1 MTPVMEDFGLIAAAA
16 AGAAGLIALMLM
28 LQLSQA
34 RSARRMRGRLDAVRA
49 RISGDERGKDTVAN
63 VRKEQAGS
71 YPALEALARRVVPRP
86 ALLRYRLAQTG
97 LKIGIGQYALICVGV
112 GLGFTLMRS
121 LVFHLPLPLAILLGV
136 VSGLGIPH
144 FAVGIL
150 IGRRIKRFLADFPEA
165 IDLIIRG
172 LRSGLP
178 VPESIR
184 IVGQEFKG
192 PVGEEFSLISDRV
205 KFGQPLEEALWDA
218 AKRIDQPDFKFFV
231 VSLAVQRETGGNLA
245 ETLENLSDILRKRRQ
260 MKLRIRAM
268 SSEARASA
276 MILGALPFLMFAILY
291 AINGGYV
298 LTLFTDPRG
307 HAMLGFAFACLAV
320 GIGVMW
326 KMVRFEI

>member
-1 MTPVMEDFGLIAAAA
+1 MMPVMEDIGLVVIAAA
-16 AGAAGLIALMLM
+16 GVAGLVAAMLTM
-28 LQLSQA
+28 QVAQA
-34 RSARRMRGRLDAVRA
+34 RSSRRMKGRLEGVRA
-49 RISGDERGKDTVAN
+49 RIAGDERPKDAHAN
-63 VRKEQAGS
+63 VRKEQEAR
-71 YPALEALARRVVPRP
+71 YPALEALVRRIVPRP

-97 LKIGIGQYALICVGV
+97 LKIGIGQYALICIGV
-112 GLGFTLMRS
+112 GLGFTLVRS
-121 LVFHLPLPLAILLGV
+121 LVFHLPLPLAILLGI

-144 FAVGIL
+144 FAVGLL
-150 IGRRIKRFLADFPEA
+150 IGRRIKKFLGDFPEA

-192 PVGEEFSLISDRV
+192 PVGEEFRLIADRV
-205 KFGQPLEEALWDA
+205 KFGQSLEEALWDA
-218 AKRIDQPDFKFFV
+218 AGRIDQPDFKFFV

-291 AINGGYV
+291 AVNGSYV
-298 LTLFTDPRG
+298 LTLFSDPRG
-307 HAMLGFAFACLAV
+307 HAMLAFAFACLGV